1 MKVLVAEPIA
11 EEGIRVLQSKAEV
24 DLRLGLK
31 SEELQN
37 VIGEYE
43 GLIVR
48 SQTRVTAGVIE
59 AGQRLQVIG
68 RAGVGT
74 DNIDVEAATRR
85 GIVVVNSPEGNIG
98 SAAEHTIALL
108 LALARNI
115 PQAHLRLKQGVWERE
130 KFTGVEV
137 RNKILGIVGL
147 GRVGSEVARRAKGL
161 GMKLIAYDPLVSL
174 DYAKDLG
181 VEPVS
186 KEELLRS
193 ADFITLHLPLSEA
206 TKGFIGARELALMK
220 PSARLINTARGGIVD
235 EEALYRAVEGG
246 RIAGAAVDVFTE
258 EPTTDSILLKSDK
271 IIVTPHLGASTVE
284 AQTSVALD
292 IAHQVLEV
300 LEGRPARYAVNL
312 PITSP
317 ELFPRIAP
325 FLELAHLL
333 GRIASQ
339 LAEGQPSTIYL
350 RYEGEI
356 ASWDTEAL
364 KAAAIGGF
372 LESTAEERI
381 NLVNA
386 NFVAQG
392 RGLKMVE
399 QRSNICENYSSLTT
413 LEVETSA
420 GKTVIAGTTL
430 RGEPHIVRVGDYW
443 IDFIPSPGYWLFSDH
458 LDRPGLI
465 GAVGLVTGEA
475 DINISSMHVAR
486 LKPRGPALMVLRLDE
501 PLTEEGRRKILA
513 IPDIYTVKVVKV

>member
-1 MKVLVAEPIA
+1 MKVLVTEPIA
-11 EEGIRVLQSKAEV
+11 EEGIKVLQSKTQV
-24 DLRLGLK
+24 DLKLGLK
-31 SEELQN
+31 AEELQSL
-37 VIGEYE
+37 IGEYE

-48 SQTRVTAGVIE
+48 SQTRVTARVIE

-115 PQAHLRLKQGVWERE
+115 PQAHLSLKQGVWKRE
-130 KFTGVEV
+130 EFIGVEV

-174 DYAKDLG
+174 DYARSLG
-181 VEPVS
+181 VKLVS
-186 KEELLRS
+186 REELLRS
-193 ADFITLHLPLSEA
+193 ADFVTLHLPLFEA
-206 TKGFIGARELALMK
+206 TKGFIGAKELSLMK

-235 EEALYRAVEGG
+235 EQALFRAVEEG
-246 RIAGAAVDVFTE
+246 RIAGAAVDVFIK
-258 EPTTDSILLKSDK
+258 EPTTDNPLLKSDK
-271 IIVTPHLGASTVE
+271 IIVTPHLGASTIE
-284 AQTSVALD
+284 AQASVALD

-317 ELFPRIAP
+317 ELFPQIAP

-339 LAEGQPSTIYL
+339 LSEGQPSTIYL
-350 RYEGEI
+350 RYDGEI
-356 ASWDTEAL
+356 ASQDTEAL

-386 NFVAQG
+386 NFVAQS

-399 QRSNICENYSSLTT
+399 QKSNTCENYSSLITM
-413 LEVETSA
+413 EVETNS
-420 GKTVIAGTTL
+420 GKTIIAGTTL
-430 RGEPHIVRVGDYW
+430 RGEPHVVRVGDYW
-443 IDFIPSPGYWLFSDH
+443 IDFVPSPGYWLFSDH

-465 GAVGLVTGEA
+465 GAVGQVTGEV
-475 DINISSMHVAR
+475 DINISSMLVAR

-501 PLTEEGRRKILA
+501 PLTEEGRQKILA